1 MQESEIQV
9 RKSLV
14 SLTPKIESY
23 EALLHQSKVEIQS
36 FIKTSEGL
44 LFKYVGL
51 DGLIGLVP
59 VAGALYT
66 AFGGFWLLSQAGRV
80 RADSSEKTTIFFLT
94 VVDMCIGFVPV
105 GGDIID
111 LFFRVHSWNGK
122 RLLNRAN
129 IQLAM
134 IDRARNQIAQGLNP
148 DLNKLE
154 DVLFRDGRTKGEQT
168 LKYAIVVGVLLFLFV
183 GCMIA
188 SS

>member
-80 RADSSEKTTIFFLT
+80 RADSSEKTTKP
-94 VVDMCIGFVPV
+94 C
-105 GGDIID
+105 
-111 LFFRVHSWNGK
+111 
-122 RLLNRAN
+122 
-129 IQLAM
+129 
-134 IDRARNQIAQGLNP
+134 
-148 DLNKLE
+148 
-154 DVLFRDGRTKGEQT
+154 
-168 LKYAIVVGVLLFLFV
+168 KY
-183 GCMIA
+183 
-188 SS
+188 STSYD